1 MRTFSHNFRLHET
14 VLIVSLYILFVNSDQ
29 SLVNERATNIVY
41 RVYRV
46 LTNIDYYGIGG
57 SLRAIDDIYLRLKLV
72 DNYANS
78 LTLMINI
85 LTT

>member
-41 RVYRV
+41 CVYRV

-57 SLRAIDDIYLRLKLV
+57 RFAGHRRHLFTIKAR
-72 DNYANS
+72 
-78 LTLMINI
+78 
-85 LTT
+85 

>member
-1 MRTFSHNFRLHET
+1 M
-14 VLIVSLYILFVNSDQ
+14 LIVSLHVFCSFNSDQ
-29 SLVNERATNIVY
+29 FGKRENDKHCLY

-46 LTNIDYYGIGG
+46 LTNIDYYGIGEG
-57 SLRAIDDIYLRLKLV
+57 LRAIDDIYLRLKLA

-85 LTT
+85 LPT